1 MTRFEVLPHFL
12 DMIPIRGLNASPH
25 STADDT
31 SLDGEYDP
39 PVWCALC
46 PDSDGDAATAI
57 IKMRSGKTFAVCAKC
72 RAVAKEAG
80 EIDETQ
86 RAVEL

>member
-31 SLDGEYDP
+31 SMDDDPTPVEREYWD
-39 PVWCALC
+39 
-46 PDSDGDAATAI
+46 D
-57 IKMRSGKTFAVCAKC
+57 M
-72 RAVAKEAG
+72 
-80 EIDETQ
+80 DED
-86 RAVEL
+86 E